1 MEEVLKRIMMD
12 AGRSKYASRRD
23 DKYNIQI
30 QMHETLMKYLV
41 SPAIVEYIEMKSAP
55 LPNNVN
61 TNTNTNTNKV
71 NSFNFSKYGAHD
83 LQSHASTLFRKIDD
97 TSEVVKSN

>member
-1 MEEVLKRIMMD
+1 MGEVLKRIMMD

-61 TNTNTNTNKV
+61 TNTNTNKV

-83 LQSHASTLFRKIDD
+83 LQFHASTLFRKIDD
-97 TSEVVKSN
+97 ASEVVKSN

>member
-30 QMHETLMKYLV
+30 QMHKTLMKYLV
-41 SPAIVEYIEMKSAP
+41 SPAIVEYIEIE
-55 LPNNVN
+55 VC
-61 TNTNTNTNKV
+61 
-71 NSFNFSKYGAHD
+71 
-83 LQSHASTLFRKIDD
+83 TLAYQCQHQYQYQ
-97 TSEVVKSN
+97 

>member
-1 MEEVLKRIMMD
+1 MMD

-71 NSFNFSKYGAHD
+71 NSFNFSKYGAHMIFNPMRRRFFGK
-83 LQSHASTLFRKIDD
+83 LMIHRKW
-97 TSEVVKSN
+97 